1 MEFVFLHTPKTGGNY
16 VIAALDGITTEANHE
31 VYADSNWVLPQ
42 DYPPSGAYLTY
53 WFNFA
58 IKDINLLKQPNTICF
73 ATVRNPFDWLVS
85 FYHVVPY
92 GIGITSFADFV
103 ETIADRDSDWPSRKF
118 IYFQFFSYQG
128 EFLVDRLLYQD
139 VLNDEIEIFANEF
152 DELVYTPTER
162 QKVSEKRKYVDYRFY
177 YTDRLVDIVLKTWS
191 RELWLYG
198 YDFEGKTKGFLDNL
212 TQETKQAVRYLWD
225 ADMLYIN
232 RENYDGQII
241 GDRCKWSSW

>member
-1 MEFVFLHTPKTGGNY
+1 MSNAIFLHVPKTGGTY
-16 VIAALDGITTEANHE
+16 VARHKNPVIQPIYDLNHSVLVRMPFPEGI
-31 VYADSNWVLPQ
+31 
-42 DYPPSGAYLTY
+42 DYPPTPGYQKKMRENISVVM
-53 WFNFA
+53 
-58 IKDINLLKQPNTICF
+58 KPDTICF